1 MVFSCKVRH
10 AVLQWLIFSKQASNC
25 LLHCM
30 GVAKLS
36 GQKLISF
43 SQYMTLSKAESLLSL
58 MLKHEKLYVDYFL
71 IYSSISLSV
80 VRSLKGSNVWW
91 TWNVLK
97 VMCIFSNL
105 SLWNRLPSESIG
117 QNYNLS
123 SPPLFCTFISWLITW
138 SLHLHGCGHICILW
152 ILLK

>member
-1 MVFSCKVRH
+1 M
-10 AVLQWLIFSKQASNC
+10 LQWLIFSKQASNC
-25 LLHCM
+25 PLHCM

-80 VRSLKGSNVWW
+80 VRSLKGSNV
-91 TWNVLK
+91 
-97 VMCIFSNL
+97 
-105 SLWNRLPSESIG
+105 
-117 QNYNLS
+117 
-123 SPPLFCTFISWLITW
+123 
-138 SLHLHGCGHICILW
+138 
-152 ILLK
+152 